1 MCNFFSFVTE
11 PEKHGGKR
19 FYFDW
24 KYRKEH
30 LKDDNHDSH
39 SSICEFYKLNEDVCN
54 KYEFNPLTK
63 VFIVDQIN
71 SQVDDS
77 IQAEDWVN
85 KLDFKRII
93 EPLIV
98 KPIIN
103 PFDLPKVEKITDEH
117 IGLLKQWDSV
127 RYVVG
132 DALWSSVRASI
143 WASVGASVGDAV
155 WSSIWASVG
164 ASIWASIWD
173 SVGDSVGD
181 SIWASVRDYSSSFFN
196 IKYKYDFSPC
206 VRLWESGLV
215 PSFDG
220 TTWRLHSGKSA
231 TVVFEWKKDGE

>member
-63 VFIVDQIN
+63 KFEIDQIN
-71 SQVDDS
+71 SQVDDR

-93 EPLIV
+93 EPLVV

-103 PFDLPKVEKITDEH
+103 PFDLPKVVRITNEH
-117 IGLLKQWDSV
+117 IDLLKQWDAV
-127 RYVVG
+127 RNAV
-132 DALWSSVRASI
+132 W
-143 WASVGASVGDAV
+143 DAV
-155 WSSIWASVG
+155 WTSV
-164 ASIWASIWD
+164 WV
-173 SVGDSVGD
+173 SVW
-181 SIWASVRDYSSSFFN
+181 ISVRDAVGNAVWDAVRNAVWTSVWDAVRAYSSSFFN

-220 TTWRLHSGKSA
+220 TTWRLHSGKNA
-231 TVVFEWKKDGE
+231 DVVFEWKKEGDK